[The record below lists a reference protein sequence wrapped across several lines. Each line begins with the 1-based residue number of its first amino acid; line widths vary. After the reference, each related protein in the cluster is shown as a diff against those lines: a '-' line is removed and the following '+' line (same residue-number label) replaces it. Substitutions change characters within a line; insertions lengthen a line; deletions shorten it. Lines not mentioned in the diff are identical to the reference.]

1 MDAAGGA
8 VAEEFLAADLVR
20 AQQALDELTGTRA
33 ADDVL
38 AEIFARFCIGK

>member
-1 MDAAGGA
+1 MDGGGGE

-20 AQQALDELTGTRA
+20 AERALDELTGTRA
-33 ADDVL
+33 PDDVL